1 MVIPLS
7 NHILRIVNGIP
18 VYDSVY
24 QERHNRY
31 QLLNIDPASAE
42 FAALAGLIG
51 DDMAGFRL
59 YRYDHCQR
67 WEWPSSFLAD
77 DGIAVAVACWLSYPH
92 FIYLETVIRASDRRE
107 LDQLALT
114 TRALKLVNAPR
125 IWLTVGK
132 PRAGAIKTIVEKS
145 TLTEDEAGEVL
156 ETVTRWWP
164 ARRQLIRP
172 RYEDGWVVAALDGE
186 LCLHDERVGVIV
198 QEG

>member
-107 LDQLALT
+107 LDQLALV
-114 TRALKLVNAPR
+114 TRVTRLVDAPR
-125 IWLTVGK
+125 VRLTVGK
-132 PRAGAIKTIVEKS
+132 PRAYAIDA
-145 TLTEDEAGEVL
+145 LTRAGLMTEEAGEVL
-156 ETVTRWWP
+156 ETVARWWP
-164 ARRQLIRP
+164 ARHQLIRP
-172 RYEDGWVVAALDGE
+172 RYEDDWIIASLDGE
-186 LCLHDERVGVIV
+186 LRLHDERVAIVV

>member
-59 YRYDHCQR
+59 YRYDHCRR
-67 WEWPSSFLAD
+67 WQWSAAALAD
-77 DGIAVAVACWLSYPH
+77 DGVTVVAACWLDYARL
-92 FIYLETVIRASDRRE
+92 IYIETVIPASDRRE
-107 LDQLALT
+107 LDQLALV
-114 TRALKLVNAPR
+114 TRVTRLVDAPR
-125 IWLTVGK
+125 VRLTVGK
-132 PRAGAIKTIVEKS
+132 PRAYAIDA
-145 TLTEDEAGEVL
+145 LTRAGLMTEEAGEVL

-172 RYEDGWVVAALDGE
+172 RYEDGWVVAALDSE
-186 LCLHDERVGVIV
+186 LRLHDERVGVIV
-198 QEG
+198 REG